1 MDTKEQKLETLRL
14 KKAIYDGLLKKY
26 EIGDERLI
34 KWLETTD
41 FYFAPA
47 NPSTNMSGCYPGGL
61 VQHLINV
68 GTYMLKQNEMLP
80 EELKIPKKNIVTVA
94 LLHDLG
100 KINLFKINTN
110 DYFRKQGKLYEYN
123 NDLTSMQI
131 GERTIFYL
139 QNLVTFSAD
148 EFQTILFYGKNDD
161 KQAEYF
167 GNIMVSMLRNA
178 IKMSEFVMKNN
189 SNSI

>member
-1 MDTKEQKLETLRL
+1 MNNNEQKMNVLRM
-14 KKAIYDGLLKKY
+14 KKAIFDGLLKKY

-47 NPSTNMSGCYPGGL
+47 NPSTNMAGCEPGGL
-61 VQHLINV
+61 VEHLINV

-80 EELKIPKKNIVTVA
+80 EALRIPKKDIVTVA
-94 LLHDLG
+94 LLHDFG
-100 KINLFKINTN
+100 KINLFKINSN
-110 DYFRKQGKLYEYN
+110 DYQRKQGKVYEYN
-123 NDLTSMQI
+123 NDLTPMQI
-131 GERTIFYL
+131 GERSLYYL
-139 QNLVTFSAD
+139 QNLVTFNAD

-178 IKMSEFVMKNN
+178 IKMSEFVMKNK
-189 SNSI
+189 SNLI

>member
-1 MDTKEQKLETLRL
+1 MDTKEQKMETLRSQ
-14 KKAIYDGLLKKY
+14 KTIFDGLLKKY

-47 NPSTNMSGCYPGGL
+47 NPSTNLAGCNPGGL
-61 VQHLINV
+61 VEHLINV

-80 EELKIPKKNIVTVA
+80 EALKIPKKNIVTVA
-94 LLHDLG
+94 LLHDFG
-100 KINLFKINTN
+100 KINLFKINSN

-123 NDLTSMQI
+123 NDITSMQI
-131 GERTIFYL
+131 GERSLYYL
-139 QNLVTFSAD
+139 QDLVTLSAD

-178 IKMSEFVMKNN
+178 IKMSEYVMKNTTG
-189 SNSI
+189 SI

>member
-1 MDTKEQKLETLRL
+1 METKEQKMETLRL
-14 KKAIYDGLLKKY
+14 QKAIFDGLLKKY
-26 EIGDERLI
+26 EIGDERLVQ
-34 KWLETTD
+34 WLETTD

-47 NPSTNMSGCYPGGL
+47 NPSTNMSGCQPGGL

-80 EELKIPKKNIVTVA
+80 EPLRIPKKDVVTVA

-100 KINLFKINTN
+100 KINLFKINSN
-110 DYFRKQGKLYEYN
+110 DYFRKQGKLYEFN

-131 GERTIFYL
+131 GERTLYYL
-139 QNLVTFSAD
+139 QNLVTFNAD
-148 EFQTILFYGKNDD
+148 EFQTILFYGKTDD
-161 KQAEYF
+161 KQAEYY

-178 IKMSEFVMKNN
+178 IKMSEYVMKNK

>member
-1 MDTKEQKLETLRL
+1 MNTEEQKLEKLRL
-14 KKAIYDGLLKKY
+14 QKAIYDGLLKKY

-34 KWLETTD
+34 QWLETTD

-47 NPSTNMSGCYPGGL
+47 NPSTTMSGCYPGGL

-80 EELKIPKKNIVTVA
+80 EELKIPKKDIVTVA

-131 GERTIFYL
+131 GERSLYYL
-139 QNLVTFSAD
+139 QNLVTFNAN
-148 EFQTILFYGKNDD
+148 EFQTILFFGKNDD

-178 IKMSEFVMKNN
+178 IKISEHVMKNN

>member
-1 MDTKEQKLETLRL
+1 MKTKEQKMETLRL
-14 KKAIYDGLLKKY
+14 QKAIFDGLLKKY

-47 NPSTNMSGCYPGGL
+47 NPSNNMSGCKPGGL
-61 VQHLINV
+61 VEHLINV

-80 EELKIPKKNIVTVA
+80 EELRIPKKNIVTVA

-131 GERTIFYL
+131 GERTLYYL
-139 QNLVTFSAD
+139 QNLVTFNPN

-161 KQAEYF
+161 KQAEFY

-178 IKMSEFVMKNN
+178 IKMSEYVMKNK
-189 SNSI
+189 SDSI

>member
-1 MDTKEQKLETLRL
+1 MNTEEQKLEILKM

-26 EIGDERLI
+26 EIGDEKLI

-47 NPSTNMSGCYPGGL
+47 NPSTNMFGCYPGGL

-80 EELKIPKKNIVTVA
+80 EALRIPKKNVVTVA

-100 KINLFKINTN
+100 KINLFKINSN
-110 DYFRKQGKLYEYN
+110 DYQRKQGKTYEYN

-131 GERTIFYL
+131 GERTLYYL
-139 QNLVTFSAD
+139 QNLVTFTAE
-148 EFQTILFYGKNDD
+148 EFQTILFFGKNDD

-178 IKMSEFVMKNN
+178 IKMSEYTMKNK
-189 SNSI
+189 